1 MIVYIEY
8 AFLDNL
14 SMDCL
19 LLLLATA
26 TLKLRVRWYRILLGG
41 VVGSTMAL
49 LCVGLGGVVLYIAKG
64 LALLLMCIATIGFGK
79 KLFWCI
85 LTTCGYTFL
94 MGGAIVGLFNLSVQS
109 FVGGVIYQSDI
120 PLFCYFFAILLVV
133 VIVKLLTA
141 YFGDVKKVLP
151 NVHKCQIVLGQTHN
165 VKALYDSGNCATC
178 NGLPLCF
185 VSKKFCDVFAK
196 RMLCGKTQQVNISTI
211 AGSCV
216 VVACKGQVVLNG
228 VSIDVYFA
236 MGKTT
241 PLYDVILASSVV
253 GGATFGSQQD
263 ATQSL

>member
-26 TLKLRVRWYRILLGG
+26 SLKLSVKWYRILLGG
-41 VVGSTMAL
+41 VVGSITAL
-49 LCVGLGGVVLYIAKG
+49 LCVGLTGFVLYLAKA

-85 LTTCGYTFL
+85 LTTCAYTFL
-94 MGGAIVGLFNLSVQS
+94 LGGAIVGIFNLSAQS

-120 PLFCYFFAILLVV
+120 PLFCYFFAILLAVA
-133 VIVKLLTA
+133 IVKLLMV
-141 YFGDVKKVLP
+141 YFCDVKKVLP
-151 NVHKCQIVLGQTHN
+151 NVHKCQIVLDKTYD

-185 VSKKFCDVFAK
+185 VSKKFSDFFAK
-196 RMLCGKTQQVNISTI
+196 CMLCGKTQQVTISTI

-216 VVACKGQVVLNG
+216 VFALQGQVVIDG
-228 VSIDVYFA
+228 VPTNVYFA
-236 MGKTT
+236 LGKTT
-241 PLYDVILASSVV
+241 SLYDVILASSVV
-253 GGATFGSQQD
+253 AKASFVNQQD
-263 ATQSL
+263 VAQTV